1 MAFNDDLSNFVHNY
15 PYTNYHE
22 VVLDF
27 LEKLVAELKKIV
39 DDADLEHINER
50 LSAIDSALESDAAK
64 IALLESASAAA
75 SDAIN
80 TLRGIT
86 SQQAADLESIHA
98 AIDGVIDDLTSAVTV
113 LEGQMSAISTR
124 VDNLDESTNQRIS
137 QLERAAFTNLDLAP
151 IPFTFIIDMRNG
163 DSKGYK
169 IVQDSTGLSSNSIVW
184 AENKGG
190 QQRPSSL
197 PAKALLPS
205 TFTLPMFKSSG
216 NACHLVIPSIIPYK
230 YNGGVDYTLYFY
242 AQRWTSDIATSNS
255 GLTYVLGISMNSLL
269 TVGGVQQDTPSQQN
283 MGFIDMELVTNTETG
298 DYDLHLYNGRNGLYN
313 AISDFTPTCIM
324 VSTINIDPT
333 RTGYFQ
339 RFSDLKHCAYNQIAA
354 GLNPDGK
361 IASALS
367 ESKSYTDTSVG
378 NEATAR
384 NTAIT
389 NSENYITDMITPLPL
404 SFTGDST
411 LEPSIVR
418 NKSYYEVSYYN
429 NTGLGT
435 LTTTRKYYIELTVD
449 IANLP
454 HNTDVGLGTFTL
466 PANLA
471 SNHNINCDIQK
482 PNTGCYAQIASNGD
496 VAIHC
501 YNPSGES
508 FGLSSR
514 VHLMGVIIEQTVS

>member
-1 MAFNDDLSNFVHNY
+1 MSFYDDLNNFVHNY

-27 LEKLVAELKKIV
+27 LTKLVQELQKIV

-50 LSAIDSALESDAAK
+50 LSAIDSALDADAAK

-86 SQQAADLESIHA
+86 AQQAADLESIHA
-98 AIDGVIDDLTSAVTV
+98 AIDGVIDDLTGAVTV

-124 VDNLDESTNQRIS
+124 VDNLDTSTNQRIS
-137 QLERAAFTNLDLAP
+137 QLEDAAFNNLEIAP
-151 IPFTFIIDMRNG
+151 IPFTFIIDVRNG
-163 DSKGYK
+163 NSKGYK
-169 IVQDSTGLSSNSIVW
+169 IVQDSTGLASNSIVW
-184 AENKGG
+184 VENKGG
-190 QQRPSSL
+190 QQRPSGT
-197 PAKALLPS
+197 PAKALLS
-205 TFTLPMFKSSG
+205 NNFTLPMFKSSG

-230 YNGGVDYTLYFY
+230 YNGGVNYTLYFY
-242 AQRWTSDIATSNS
+242 SQKWISDTATSNS
-255 GLTYVLGISMNSLL
+255 GLTYVLGVSINDLL
-269 TVGGVQQDTPSQQN
+269 AVGGVQQSTASQQN
-283 MGFIDMELVTNTETG
+283 MAFIDMELVANNETG
-298 DYDLHLYNGRNGLYN
+298 DYDLYLYNGRNGFYN
-313 AISDFTPTCIM
+313 AISDYTPTCIM
-324 VSTINIDPT
+324 VSTINIEPS

-339 RFSDLKHCAYNQIAA
+339 RFSNLKHCAYNQIAA

-361 IASALS
+361 IASALAS
-367 ESKSYTDTSVG
+367 ANAYTIEQVG
-378 NEATAR
+378 IETRAR
-384 NTAIT
+384 NSAIDATEAYIT
-389 NSENYITDMITPLPL
+389 NMLKPVSL
-404 SFTGDST
+404 SFIADAE
-411 LEPSIVR
+411 LDPSIVR
-418 NKSYYEVSYYN
+418 NKSYYEVSDYYDSA
-429 NTGLGT
+429 LGV
-435 LTTTRKYYIELTVD
+435 TTTTYKLYIELTVD

-454 HNTDVGLGTFTL
+454 HNSDVGLGSFTL
-466 PANLA
+466 PITMA

-514 VHLMGVIIEQTVS
+514 VHLMGVIIEQTIS